1 MHWYADVLRRYMDLR
16 WLGIRGVDEEPVSR
30 RARTSSQE
38 PPGTAR
44 LPRRADVREDAS
56 VRLAVDVDRLLFF
69 DWQSGRAIR

>member
-1 MHWYADVLRRYMDLR
+1 MHWYTDVLRRYMDLR
-16 WLGIRGVDEEPVSR
+16 W
-30 RARTSSQE
+30 

-69 DWQSGRAIR
+69 NWKSGRAIR